1 MNEMQIDVL
10 RETISDLKG
19 LILIEAHKSKNEEL
33 MDRFRLLQ
41 SEEDALRD
49 PRTPESIKQSIYD
62 KIKRLYC
69 RSYFREKKALLLN
82 SQDSV
87 QSPIACILGGSPASG
102 RSNLE
107 EPFSVKSYN
116 LLHINGDRFVS

>member
-19 LILIEAHKSKNEEL
+19 LILLEAHNSKNEEL

-41 SEEDALRD
+41 SEEDTLRD
-49 PRTPESIKQSIYD
+49 PTTPESIKRSIYD

-69 RSYFREKKALLLN
+69 KEFRQWIESK
-82 SQDSV
+82 
-87 QSPIACILGGSPASG
+87 
-102 RSNLE
+102 
-107 EPFSVKSYN
+107 
-116 LLHINGDRFVS
+116 

>member
-19 LILIEAHKSKNEEL
+19 LILIEADKSKNEEL

-41 SEEDALRD
+41 SEEEALSD
-49 PRTPESIKQSIYD
+49 PRIPESIKQSIYD

-69 RSYFREKKALLLN
+69 KEFRQWIGK
-82 SQDSV
+82 
-87 QSPIACILGGSPASG
+87 
-102 RSNLE
+102 
-107 EPFSVKSYN
+107 
-116 LLHINGDRFVS
+116 

>member
-19 LILIEAHKSKNEEL
+19 LILIEANKSKNEEL

-41 SEEDALRD
+41 SEEEALSD
-49 PRTPESIKQSIYD
+49 PRIPESIKQSIYD

-69 RSYFREKKALLLN
+69 KEFRQWIGK
-82 SQDSV
+82 
-87 QSPIACILGGSPASG
+87 
-102 RSNLE
+102 
-107 EPFSVKSYN
+107 
-116 LLHINGDRFVS
+116 

>member
-19 LILIEAHKSKNEEL
+19 LILLEAHKSKNEEL

-41 SEEDALRD
+41 SEEDTLRD
-49 PRTPESIKQSIYD
+49 PTTPESIKRSIYD

-69 RSYFREKKALLLN
+69 KEFRQWIESK
-82 SQDSV
+82 
-87 QSPIACILGGSPASG
+87 
-102 RSNLE
+102 
-107 EPFSVKSYN
+107 
-116 LLHINGDRFVS
+116 

>member
-19 LILIEAHKSKNEEL
+19 LILLEAHKSKNEEL

-41 SEEDALRD
+41 SEEDTLID
-49 PRTPESIKQSIYD
+49 PTTPESIKRSIYD

-69 RSYFREKKALLLN
+69 KEFRQWIESK
-82 SQDSV
+82 
-87 QSPIACILGGSPASG
+87 
-102 RSNLE
+102 
-107 EPFSVKSYN
+107 
-116 LLHINGDRFVS
+116 